1 MSAPRTAVPRRI
13 GPYTVITRLD
23 GDKHG
28 PTGPAVPENRFIARS
43 ADGERTVFI
52 GVPRAGVD
60 HGRFA
65 EEAEASR
72 YLLGP
77 WSAPAAEVAAPG
89 SGPGSDEG
97 EAPWHARPYVP
108 ALPLPTALAVHG
120 GPLPEHTVR
129 ALGAALVE
137 TLAILHGQG
146 LTHAGLSPAAV
157 LLAADGPR
165 LTCFGAVR
173 AAAADGE
180 PRSGHPA
187 LESGSLP
194 PEQAAGERP
203 HPMGDIYALGA
214 VLAYAATGHTV
225 PERDELPAALR
236 GTITACLSRDPA
248 SRPQAATLLAEFTGG
263 AGASHGPDGA
273 GGADRGDAPATVVVG
288 DGGRAAGLLVAGW
301 LPGRVI
307 AAIARQSAAVLAAE
321 IRVVSD
327 EAEAEASAEVAART
341 AIRTSVDAVAESA
354 GPATEPSGPADP
366 AATPTRPAPAVPGEP
381 PGRAYRVTPAETV
394 VDPGGTSAGPST
406 VVLAEPAHRERARTD
421 R

>member
-13 GPYTVITRLD
+13 GPYTVVTRLD
-23 GDKHG
+23 GDRFS
-28 PTGPAVPENRFIARS
+28 PTGPPVPENRFIARS
-43 ADGERTVFI
+43 ADGERTVLI
-52 GVPRAGVD
+52 GVPRVGAD
-60 HGRFA
+60 HARFA
-65 EEAEASR
+65 AEAETSR

-77 WSAPAAEVAAPG
+77 WSAPAAETSAPG
-89 SGPGSDEG
+89 AGP
-97 EAPWHARPYVP
+97 AQVPWHARPYVP

-173 AAAADGE
+173 AAAPDGE
-180 PRSGHPA
+180 VRSGHPA

-194 PEQAAGERP
+194 PEQATGERP

-225 PERDELPAALR
+225 PERDELPATLR
-236 GTITACLSRDPA
+236 APITACLSRDPA
-248 SRPQAATLLAEFTGG
+248 SRPQAAALLKEFTGASAEPVG
-263 AGASHGPDGA
+263 AGR
-273 GGADRGDAPATVVVG
+273 GGAPVTVVDGDA
-288 DGGRAAGLLVAGW
+288 GRAAGLLVAGW

-321 IRVVSD
+321 IPVDAGTGV
-327 EAEAEASAEVAART
+327 ASAGAGA
-341 AIRTSVDAVAESA
+341 AES
-354 GPATEPSGPADP
+354 P
-366 AATPTRPAPAVPGEP
+366 V
-381 PGRAYRVTPAETV
+381 ETV
-394 VDPGGTSAGPST
+394 VDAGPST